1 MIMLSRKY
9 CGWLLGIVLCA
20 IPANAQIPL
29 AAPTGTEKAAE
40 AAPTDPL
47 GRSTPRGT
55 VIGFLQAAQLGH
67 DDSAAQ
73 YFQTARSRHPVNQ
86 NELVNQL
93 KTLMDRAFVGN
104 ISRIADV
111 PGGTPQQGLLP
122 EQERIGKLS
131 VGSDDVDLILVRVN
145 DPVYGQIWLF
155 SAESLAKIPDL
166 YDQIAVEKVE
176 TRLPDALVK
185 HSFLGLPAW
194 QWLAILILIPLA
206 MAGAW
211 MLLQVARG
219 IGALVAAARRRKIDY
234 HFEGAVSG
242 PFWMILA
249 AILHMI
255 GVRTLGLP
263 LLTRHYYG
271 QIAVMF
277 LVIGTT
283 WLFTRV
289 IGWTAKGIRTRAVG
303 SGHIGFGSLVLL
315 GQRILKALAVLAGI
329 MVILGNFGFNMTTAL
344 AGLGI
349 GGLAIAF
356 AAQKTLENL
365 FGGVS
370 VLADEAIHVGDVCRF
385 GTTIGTV
392 EDIGLRSTRVR
403 TQERI
408 ALTIPNGSLATMNL
422 ENLTRRDK
430 FLLSTTLGLRSE
442 TSRDQLL
449 FVLAEIRKLLYA
461 HPRIEAETARI
472 RFAGFGESSL
482 DLDLFCYVKT
492 LDSVEF
498 TAIREDVLLR
508 IMKIVDDSGTSFSS
522 PSRNVYVARDPGL
535 NVKKSEDAEHVV
547 ERWREEDSLPFPD
560 FPPAEISK
568 LRATIPYPPAGSALA
583 EEEVKQSHRTQRFRP
598 E

>member
-1 MIMLSRKY
+1 
-9 CGWLLGIVLCA
+9 
-20 IPANAQIPL
+20 
-29 AAPTGTEKAAE
+29 
-40 AAPTDPL
+40 
-47 GRSTPRGT
+47 
-55 VIGFLQAAQLGH
+55 
-67 DDSAAQ
+67 
-73 YFQTARSRHPVNQ
+73 
-86 NELVNQL
+86 
-93 KTLMDRAFVGN
+93 
-104 ISRIADV
+104 
-111 PGGTPQQGLLP
+111 
-122 EQERIGKLS
+122 
-131 VGSDDVDLILVRVN
+131 
-145 DPVYGQIWLF
+145 
-155 SAESLAKIPDL
+155 
-166 YDQIAVEKVE
+166 
-176 TRLPDALVK
+176 
-185 HSFLGLPAW
+185 
-194 QWLAILILIPLA
+194 
-206 MAGAW
+206 MA
-211 MLLQVARG
+211 
-219 IGALVAAARRRKIDY
+219 
-234 HFEGAVSG
+234 
-242 PFWMILA
+242 
-249 AILHMI
+249 
-255 GVRTLGLP
+255 LP

-271 QIAVMF
+271 QIAAMF
-277 LVIGTT
+277 LIIGIT

-289 IGWTAKGIRTRAVG
+289 IGWTAKRLRVRAVS

-349 GGLAIAF
+349 GGIAIAL

-385 GTTIGTV
+385 GTTVGTV

-430 FLLSTTLGLRSE
+430 FLLSATLGLRSE

-449 FVLAEIRKLLYA
+449 FVLAEIRKLLYS
-461 HPRIEAETARI
+461 HPRIETETARI

-508 IMKIVDDSGTSFSS
+508 IMKVVDDSGTSFAS

-535 NVKKSEDAEHVV
+535 NAKKSEDAEHTV
-547 ERWREEDSLPFPD
+547 EVWRADHALPFPD
-560 FPPAEISK
+560 FSPAEISK
-568 LRATIPYPPAGSALA
+568 FRGTIPYPPDGSILA
-583 EEEVKQSHRTQRFRP
+583 DDEVKQSHLTPRFRP

>member
-1 MIMLSRKY
+1 
-9 CGWLLGIVLCA
+9 
-20 IPANAQIPL
+20 
-29 AAPTGTEKAAE
+29 
-40 AAPTDPL
+40 
-47 GRSTPRGT
+47 
-55 VIGFLQAAQLGH
+55 
-67 DDSAAQ
+67 
-73 YFQTARSRHPVNQ
+73 
-86 NELVNQL
+86 
-93 KTLMDRAFVGN
+93 
-104 ISRIADV
+104 
-111 PGGTPQQGLLP
+111 
-122 EQERIGKLS
+122 
-131 VGSDDVDLILVRVN
+131 
-145 DPVYGQIWLF
+145 
-155 SAESLAKIPDL
+155 
-166 YDQIAVEKVE
+166 
-176 TRLPDALVK
+176 
-185 HSFLGLPAW
+185 
-194 QWLAILILIPLA
+194 
-206 MAGAW
+206 
-211 MLLQVARG
+211 
-219 IGALVAAARRRKIDY
+219 
-234 HFEGAVSG
+234 
-242 PFWMILA
+242 
-249 AILHMI
+249 
-255 GVRTLGLP
+255 
-263 LLTRHYYG
+263 
-271 QIAVMF
+271 
-277 LVIGTT
+277 
-283 WLFTRV
+283 
-289 IGWTAKGIRTRAVG
+289 
-303 SGHIGFGSLVLL
+303 
-315 GQRILKALAVLAGI
+315 

-535 NVKKSEDAEHVV
+535 NVKKSEDAEHLV

-568 LRATIPYPPAGSALA
+568 LRGTIPYPPAGSALA